1 MLFSL
6 ISHHTADPRV
16 YWSSERHTPLLTQ
29 QMLQC
34 LCLCYST
41 WNCLS
46 SHLNHLS
53 SFLMLPPIASIQVS
67 LSHSVFLHVAG
78 NFTLLYLGMSVSLFP
93 SSSDQCFQ
101 EHTIIKSIGTSKIMA
116 LKDIV
121 MISGTHVPHPA
132 KWTLCRTLGVFRRT
146 NSLHYPGYQGFRHIL
161 LTLGTVFILCVI
173 VTSYIRDWGQKE
185 KGKIKLES

>member
-6 ISHHTADPRV
+6 IFHRTAGPRV

-41 WNCLS
+41 WNYLF

-67 LSHSVFLHVAG
+67 LSHSVFLYVAG
-78 NFTLLYLGMSVSLFP
+78 NFTHLYLWMPVSLFP
-93 SSSDQCFQ
+93 SSSDQCLQ
-101 EHTIIKSIGTSKIMA
+101 EHTIVKSIGTSKIMA

-121 MISGTHVPHPA
+121 MISGTHVPQSC
-132 KWTLCRTLGVFRRT
+132 KMDFVQNIR
-146 NSLHYPGYQGFRHIL
+146 GFQKDKF
-161 LTLGTVFILCVI
+161 LTLSRIPRI
-173 VTSYIRDWGQKE
+173 
-185 KGKIKLES
+185 